1 MSIKTIENITL
12 GNTDWQLS
20 PFKFDVDSINL
31 KDEEWQNVI
40 LEGNGSVDILNAK
53 NGGLNYVIRYGE
65 TEQSGTP
72 SPNDPQGIV
81 CNCGNLYL
89 NKYGIVQADDE
100 EIMTDSLGN
109 TAKIPE
115 ILKIGDKADEVEVL
129 TGSFTRRVNYL
140 ALTGEEDWTYSSV
153 YGRFVT
159 SVLGLDG
166 GTVARTKLGLCTH
179 FKWLHNQES
188 MSQIN
193 VGDCYSGG
201 GGKLYFHSSETTVE
215 GWKQFLADQ
224 LANETPVIVVFPLTQ
239 EIHRSVTS
247 YALTV
252 QNGSN
257 TISTQGFTTY
267 LPMKA
272 SYKQSNR

>member
-1 MSIKTIENITL
+1 MIKILDFITL

-20 PFKFDVDSINL
+20 PFQFDVDNINQSG
-31 KDEEWQNVI
+31 ETWENVI
-40 LEGNGSVDILNAK
+40 VQGNGSVNLDNAK
-53 NGGLNYVIRYGE
+53 NGGLNYIIRYGE

-72 SPNDPQGIV
+72 SPDNPQGIV

-89 NKYGIVQADDE
+89 NKFGIVQADDE
-100 EIMTDSLGN
+100 EIMTDYVGN

-115 ILKIGDKADEVEVL
+115 LLKIGDRADEVEVL
-129 TGSFTRRVNYL
+129 TGAFVRRINYL
-140 ALTGEEDWTYSSV
+140 ALTGEEDWTYSSA

-166 GTVARTKLGLCTH
+166 GTVARTKLGMCTH

-201 GGKLYFHSSETTVE
+201 GGKLYFHSAETSVE

-224 LANETPVIVVFPLTQ
+224 LANETPVIVVYPLTQ
-239 EIHRSVTS
+239 EIQRSVTS

-252 QNGSN
+252 QNGVN
-257 TISTQGFTTY
+257 TISTQGFTTD
-267 LPMKA
+267 LPIKA
-272 SYKQSNR
+272 SYKRRTA